1 MKKFFQNKLRYLYT
15 YRMTKL
21 STVTYQYQTKDWYF
35 EKVPVELIKLWYSKN
50 DISFITLSIKHSSE
64 IECMLTSELIF
75 QIFHEYILITRLK
88 RIFRQF

>member
-1 MKKFFQNKLRYLYT
+1 M

-21 STVTYQYQTKDWYF
+21 STVTYQYQTKDWSF
-35 EKVPVELIKLWYSKN
+35 EKVPVELIKLWYSEN

-64 IECMLTSELIF
+64 IEFMLTSELIF

>member
-1 MKKFFQNKLRYLYT
+1 MKKFFQNKLRYLFM

-35 EKVPVELIKLWYSKN
+35 EKVPVA
-50 DISFITLSIKHSSE
+50 FITLSIKHSSE
-64 IECMLTSELIF
+64 IEFMLTSELIF

>member
-1 MKKFFQNKLRYLYT
+1 M

-21 STVTYQYQTKDWYF
+21 STVTYQYQTKDWYL

-50 DISFITLSIKHSSE
+50 DISFITLSIKHSSK
-64 IECMLTSELIF
+64 IEFMLTSELIF

>member
-1 MKKFFQNKLRYLYT
+1 M

-35 EKVPVELIKLWYSKN
+35 EKVPFELIKLWYSEN

-64 IECMLTSELIF
+64 IEFMLTSELIF

>member
-1 MKKFFQNKLRYLYT
+1 M

-35 EKVPVELIKLWYSKN
+35 EKAPCCFIVLWYSKN

-64 IECMLTSELIF
+64 IEFMLTSELIF